1 MGSLSGKLLVASP
14 DLTDPNFAR
23 TVILVV
29 EHGAGGALGLVLNRA
44 GPARLDA
51 IWDETAD
58 GPCPVGIP
66 AMAGGPLEG
75 PLMVV
80 HGPAADAQREIVAD
94 VSFSLGADRLV
105 ALVAEGCLPV
115 RVFIGYAGWGGD
127 QLEDELRAGAWT
139 VTTAT
144 ADFVFADPDTLWDR
158 VTRHV
163 ADTRL
168 AAALR
173 IRHVPAEPWH
183 N

>member
-44 GPARLDA
+44 GPTRLEA
-51 IWDETAD
+51 VWDETAD
-58 GPCPVGIP
+58 GPCPAGIP

-94 VSFSLGADRLV
+94 VSFSMGADRLV

-115 RVFIGYAGWGGD
+115 RVFVGYAGWGGD

-139 VTTAT
+139 VATAT